1 MLSKGTEEKIKKS
14 KVSVRLHPLVSVPR
28 YLLQK
33 IGKLSAWGGGQDGG
47 REGREVETER
57 ELKMKG

>member
-1 MLSKGTEEKIKKS
+1 MKGTEKKIKKS
-14 KVSVRLHPLVSVPR
+14 KVSIGLHPLVSVPR

-47 REGREVETER
+47 REEGGGDRERAE
-57 ELKMKG
+57 MKG